1 MVVHRSKNLDAL
13 DDMGRMYRPIQ
24 DLVQCQ
30 SLGYPE
36 LRSTHRNHKR
46 DQPRPVLNEFRRPL
60 LGQSV
65 STRRVSLGQR
75 ISEYDALRPCLR
87 FEVSTGHRVSLQRDG
102 CRGQF
107 EDHRGAKIQSG
118 RERNVTRPWSWS

>member
-46 DQPRPVLNEFRRPL
+46 DQPRLVLSEFRRPL

-65 STRRVSLGQR
+65 STRRVSWGSASASTTHCVRVFDSKYPPATVFLCKEMVVEGSSKTTEVQKSSR
-75 ISEYDALRPCLR
+75 GGSE
-87 FEVSTGHRVSLQRDG
+87 T
-102 CRGQF
+102 
-107 EDHRGAKIQSG
+107 
-118 RERNVTRPWSWS
+118 